1 MNSFQVTVAL
11 GNIWPPSLQ
20 PTDVKVEADTLSG
33 ETPTLSPY
41 SFSL

>member
-20 PTDVKVEADTLSG
+20 PTDVEVETDTLSG
-33 ETPTLSPY
+33 ETPALSPH
-41 SFSL
+41 SLSL